1 MRYRLTTNSSA
12 RNVELFANQDLSQYT
27 TKELFVR
34 YSENN
39 DREIRN
45 EIVNR
50 NLYIAE
56 LLSKKYIG
64 KGIEYD
70 DIFQVASLA
79 LIYAVERFDISK
91 GYEFSSFATP
101 TIVGE
106 IKRHFRDKG
115 WAIKVPRK
123 TQELSLK
130 INEARERLQMEL
142 GAVPKI
148 KDIAKYL
155 NASEEDVME
164 AMEAS
169 QLFSVRSLDLI
180 KENNDNDS
188 EMSFAD
194 ILGDED
200 KNFVNIENY
209 DFVRRF
215 LENLSEVEQKIVRG
229 RFFENKTQMV
239 IAKELD
245 LSQMTISRIE
255 KKVILKLKEHYQ
267 KIMM

>member
-1 MRYRLTTNSSA
+1 MSTNSSR
-12 RNVELFANQDLSQYT
+12 RNAELFANQDLKEYS
-27 TKELFVR
+27 TKELFVL
-34 YSENN
+34 YSQNN

-45 EIVNR
+45 EIVAR

-79 LIYAVERFDISK
+79 LIYAVERFDISR

-130 INEARERLQMEL
+130 INDR
-142 GAVPKI
+142 
-148 KDIAKYL
+148 
-155 NASEEDVME
+155 
-164 AMEAS
+164 
-169 QLFSVRSLDLI
+169 
-180 KENNDNDS
+180 
-188 EMSFAD
+188 
-194 ILGDED
+194 IL
-200 KNFVNIENY
+200 
-209 DFVRRF
+209 
-215 LENLSEVEQKIVRG
+215 S
-229 RFFENKTQMV
+229 KT
-239 IAKELD
+239 I
-245 LSQMTISRIE
+245 IP
-255 KKVILKLKEHYQ
+255 
-267 KIMM
+267 

>member
-1 MRYRLTTNSSA
+1 MTVNSST
-12 RNVELFANQDLSQYT
+12 RNVELFANRDLKDYS
-27 TKELFVR
+27 TKELFELYNHNR
-34 YSENN
+34 

-45 EIVNR
+45 EIINR

-56 LLSKKYIG
+56 LLSKKYVG

-70 DIFQVASLA
+70 DIYQVASLA
-79 LIYAVERFDISK
+79 LIYAVERFDISR

-130 INEARERLQMEL
+130 INEARERLQAEM

-148 KDIAKYL
+148 ADIASYL
-155 NASEEDVME
+155 NASEEDIME

-169 QLFSVRSLDLI
+169 QLFSIRSLDLI
-180 KENNDNDS
+180 KENNENDS
-188 EMSFAD
+188 EMSFSD

-200 KNFVNIENY
+200 RNFIDVENK
-209 DFVRRF
+209 DFVKKF
-215 LENLSEVEQKIVRG
+215 LDNLNDVEKRIIIG
-229 RFFENKTQMV
+229 RFFENKTQVV
-239 IAKELD
+239 IARELD

-255 KKVILKLKEHYQ
+255 KKVILKLKEEYQ
-267 KIMM
+267 KLNL